1 MSRQDRRSDRGIYR
15 FQNDRDGL
23 FIDLHPDDGHSGP
36 CSDLGVVAEQR
47 GRLWGDVRGVFRDEA
62 IGPVP
67 PVETRM
73 RHQSLQTAAER
84 KGGGDHDDS
93 QGGAEQG

>member
-15 FQNDRDGL
+15 FPEMTGTVSS
-23 FIDLHPDDGHSGP
+23 IDLHPDDGHSVHAAT
-36 CSDLGVVAEQR
+36 LGSWLSNA

-67 PVETRM
+67 P
-73 RHQSLQTAAER
+73 
-84 KGGGDHDDS
+84 
-93 QGGAEQG
+93 